1 MRKRSRKILLL
12 VFCVLS
18 FSSLFAIPNTPY
30 DIKYCTSYNVLTA
43 KERKIFD
50 TLYEGVRLHQE
61 SIPLPFATDEVVFDK
76 VLNILVDDFP
86 EILSLDKAYSVYQ
99 NQAKEVVTFVPK
111 YFISRETE
119 VKMQKVLFAIALQL
133 VSKAP
138 KTDGEKELYFHD
150 QICNLVTYS
159 KNLDS
164 RIIHTSYG
172 ALVEKEAV
180 CDGYAKA
187 MALLCR
193 LSNIECSVVSGMSY
207 NGDTTGFH
215 SWNIMKIYNTYTLS
229 DLTWNDFK
237 EYIRYDYF
245 NVTDDIMAV
254 DHKTVSSLN
263 WPSCTS
269 LAVNWHYINNLY
281 IKASNDKELRRLVK
295 NYARFTSET
304 NETISLRFEDY
315 DTYLRFTTNFEEW
328 FKLALKDYNGSFRY
342 WISPNDRQQCFA
354 VRRVE

>member
-1 MRKRSRKILLL
+1 MEKRIKKILLFLL
-12 VFCVLS
+12 VILS
-18 FSSLFAIPNTPY
+18 LAPLTATPNTPY
-30 DIKYCTSYNVLTA
+30 DIAYCTSYKVMTA
-43 KERKIFD
+43 KERQLLD
-50 TLYEGVRLHQE
+50 TLYEGVRLHLP
-61 SIPLPFATDEVVFDK
+61 SIKLPFETEEAVFDK
-76 VLNILVDDFP
+76 VLNVLCDDFP
-86 EILSLDKAYSVYQ
+86 EILSLDKAYSVYK
-99 NQAKEVVTFVPK
+99 NQDDKVVDFVPQ
-111 YFISRETE
+111 YFISRDTE
-119 VKMQKVLFAIALQL
+119 VKMQKLLFSVAVKI
-133 VSKAP
+133 VSASP
-138 KTDGEKELYFHD
+138 STEGEKELYFHD

-159 KNLDS
+159 KNLDR

-193 LSNIECSVVSGMSY
+193 LANIECSVVSGMSY

-215 SWNIMKIYNTYTLS
+215 AWNIMKIHNTYTFS

-263 WPSCTS
+263 WPSCKS
-269 LAVNWHYINNLY
+269 LAVNWHYLNNLY
-281 IKASNDKELRRLVK
+281 IKAINDKELRRLVK
-295 NYARFTSET
+295 NYARFSSKT
-304 NETISLRFEDY
+304 NETISIRFEDY

-328 FKLALKDYNGSFRY
+328 FKLALKDYKGSFSY

-354 VRRVE
+354 VRKVD